1 MRDEVFAT
9 ENPMGDFVFDQNV
22 ADVFDDMLDRS
33 IPFYGEIQ
41 RMSVEL
47 GSHFLSTRGG
57 VVYDIGCST
66 GNTLVQLMRVT
77 DPRAGV
83 RFVGVEPSAA
93 MRQQCRE
100 KIRASE
106 LTHQIELLG
115 DSVEDLPELP
125 GAQVVIMLF
134 TLQFV
139 RPPQR
144 DAVLVKI
151 RDSLE
156 SGGALLLGEKVLADD
171 TSLARTYID
180 LYHAY
185 KERSGYSRTEIAR
198 KREALENV
206 LVPYRVSE
214 NRDALLRAGF
224 SRVDEVFR
232 WYNFAVYL
240 AVR

>member
-9 ENPMGDFVFDQNV
+9 DAPMGDFVFDENV
-22 ADVFDDMLDRS
+22 AHVFDDMLDRS
-33 IPFYGEIQ
+33 VPFYGEIQ

-47 GSHFLSTRGG
+47 GKRFLGEGG
-57 VVYDIGCST
+57 AVYDIGCST
-66 GNTLVQLMRVT
+66 GNTLVKLMGEV
-77 DPRAGV
+77 DPGAGV

-93 MRQQCRE
+93 MRDRCRD
-100 KIRASE
+100 KIRASG
-106 LTHQIELLG
+106 LDHQVDILEDPIELLPG
-115 DSVEDLPELP
+115 LP
-125 GAQVVIMLF
+125 GARVVIMLF

-144 DAVLVKI
+144 DAVLAKI
-151 RDSLE
+151 CDALE
-156 SGGALLLGEKVLADD
+156 PGGALLLGEKVLADD
-171 TSLARTYID
+171 PEFTRTYID
-180 LYHAY
+180 LYHAH

-198 KREALENV
+198 KRESLENV

-214 NRDALLRAGF
+214 NREALVKAGF

>member
-1 MRDEVFAT
+1 MRDELFAT
-9 ENPMGDFVFDQNV
+9 ENPVGDFVFDRSV
-22 ADVFDDMLDRS
+22 AGVFDDMLDRS

-41 RMSVEL
+41 RMTIEL
-47 GSHFLSTRGG
+47 GRLFLGNQGG
-57 VVYDIGCST
+57 AVYDIGCST
-66 GNTLVQLMRVT
+66 GNTLVRLMRET

-83 RFVGVEPSAA
+83 RFVGIEPSAA
-93 MRQQCRE
+93 MREQCWE
-100 KIRASE
+100 KIRAVRSG
-106 LTHQIELLG
+106 HQVEILEDSAEHLG
-115 DSVEDLPELP
+115 ELP
-125 GAQVVIMLF
+125 GARVVIMLF

-144 DAVLVKI
+144 DAVLRKI
-151 RDSLE
+151 CGSLE
-156 SGGALLLGEKVLADD
+156 PGGALLLGEKVLGDDAD
-171 TSLARTYID
+171 LARTYID

-185 KERSGYSRTEIAR
+185 KERSGYSRTEIAK

-214 NRDALLRAGF
+214 NRQALEKAGF

-240 AVR
+240 AVK